1 MSEWHFRGGLWGG
14 LFLEHGD
21 SRDDVTIVLY
31 FRFLKKN
38 KNKVVSNRCNRCVD
52 SSRDHTNNEM
62 ASQYFF
68 RLGKHTPR
76 PDDAAIFRSFANVA
90 TISSSMAT
98 GWNGVFIFYLLKKKI
113 FFTCARCRVTCR
125 DNEST
130 HELSYYV
137 VRGNLEPG
145 TTCKREGYGRFKWIS
160 SGTPELGRC
169 GWPPRE
175 SGSRGASRGACRAS
189 RSEQSSSPRT
199 VRDREQYLFCFVII
213 IKKKK

>member
-1 MSEWHFRGGLWGG
+1 MNVWYFRCDRCG

-52 SSRDHTNNEM
+52 SSRDHTNNKM

-113 FFTCARCRVTCR
+113 FFYMCKVSG
-125 DNEST
+125 D
-130 HELSYYV
+130 LS
-137 VRGNLEPG
+137 R
-145 TTCKREGYGRFKWIS
+145 
-160 SGTPELGRC
+160 
-169 GWPPRE
+169 
-175 SGSRGASRGACRAS
+175 
-189 RSEQSSSPRT
+189 
-199 VRDREQYLFCFVII
+199 
-213 IKKKK
+213 